1 MTTAVTRPAPTTR
14 AWRNAVFVVFTLSG
28 LVMATWLSRIP
39 SVRDALEA
47 KTDTMGVLVLGASIG
62 SIVGLTFAGHI
73 VTRLGAHRGV
83 QVAALSIAVGMVL
96 AGVAVTLGW
105 GFWAIWVFLIALGF
119 GNGLCDVSMNVSGA
133 TAERLGGRTIM
144 PLFHASFSIGTLVGA
159 GLGSLAERFAVPVAP
174 HFAVVG
180 VLAALAMIVTVR
192 SFGDERVVEEHVATD
207 TSPVPVTVS
216 RWAVWR
222 QPSTILIGL
231 IVLGMAL
238 AEGSA
243 NDWLPLAMVDG
254 HGLEND
260 GGAAVLAVFLAAM
273 TIGRV
278 AGSPLVD
285 RFGRVPVLRV
295 SALVAVVGLG
305 VLIFVP
311 SVPLAIVGVV
321 LWGLGAS
328 LGFPMGMSAAA
339 DDPRT
344 AAARVSAVAT
354 IGYVAFL
361 AGPPLIGFLGER
373 FGLLRALL
381 VVFVFIVAAGLVSGA
396 ARERTPAAIADDQ
409 RTATGGDEPTTRGDD
424 RPGTPG
430 TPGDD
435 RPGTPRGDQ
444 RTTQGGDR
452 RAGADTG
459 LPADG
464 DDPMTDPAAAGG
476 PGEHARRDR

>member
-1 MTTAVTRPAPTTR
+1 
-14 AWRNAVFVVFTLSG
+14 
-28 LVMATWLSRIP
+28 
-39 SVRDALEA
+39 
-47 KTDTMGVLVLGASIG
+47 
-62 SIVGLTFAGHI
+62 
-73 VTRLGAHRGV
+73 
-83 QVAALSIAVGMVL
+83 
-96 AGVAVTLGW
+96 
-105 GFWAIWVFLIALGF
+105 
-119 GNGLCDVSMNVSGA
+119 
-133 TAERLGGRTIM
+133 
-144 PLFHASFSIGTLVGA
+144 
-159 GLGSLAERFAVPVAP
+159 
-174 HFAVVG
+174 
-180 VLAALAMIVTVR
+180 
-192 SFGDERVVEEHVATD
+192 
-207 TSPVPVTVS
+207 
-216 RWAVWR
+216 VWR

-311 SVPLAIVGVV
+311 NVPLAIVGVV

-361 AGPPLIGFLGER
+361 AGPPLIGFLGEE
-373 FGLLRALL
+373 FGLLRGLL
-381 VVFVFIVAAGLVSGA
+381 VVFVFIVVAGLVSGA
-396 ARERTPAAIADDQ
+396 ARERTPAAIADDH
-409 RTATGGDEPTTRGDD
+409 RTL
-424 RPGTPG
+424 
-430 TPGDD
+430 
-435 RPGTPRGDQ
+435 
-444 RTTQGGDR
+444 QGGDR
-452 RAGADTG
+452 GAGRGTG
-459 LPADG
+459 LPAADG
-464 DDPMTDPAAAGG
+464 DPMTDPAAAGG
-476 PGEHARRDR
+476 TDERTRPGR

>member
-1 MTTAVTRPAPTTR
+1 MTTASAIRSTPTTR

-28 LVMATWLSRIP
+28 LDVATWLGRVP
-39 SVRDALEA
+39 SVRDSLHASTFE
-47 KTDTMGVLVLGASIG
+47 MGLLVLGMSVGSIG
-62 SIVGLTFAGHI
+62 GLTFAGHI
-73 VTRLGAHRGV
+73 VARLGARRGV
-83 QVAALSIAVGMVL
+83 QIAAVCLTVGMVF
-96 AGVAVTLGW
+96 AGIAVSLGW
-105 GFWAIWVFLIALGF
+105 GFAAIWIALIAFGF

-144 PLFHASFSIGTLVGA
+144 PLFHAAFSVGTLTGA
-159 GLGSLAERFAVPVAP
+159 GLGSLAEQLDVPVVW
-174 HFAVVG
+174 HFLVVG
-180 VLAALAMIVTVR
+180 VVATVAMLLAVR
-192 SFGDERVVEEHVATD
+192 SFGDERVTEEHVPTD
-207 TSPVPVTVS
+207 TSPTPVRVS
-216 RWAVWR
+216 RWAVWA
-222 QPSTILIGL
+222 QPSTLLIGL

-254 HGLEND
+254 HGLDNAA
-260 GGAAVLAVFLAAM
+260 GAAVLTVFLAAM
-273 TIGRV
+273 TVGRV

-295 SALVAVVGLG
+295 TALVAVVGLG
-305 VLIFVP
+305 LLIFVP

-373 FGLLRALL
+373 LGLLHALL
-381 VVFVFIVAAGLVSGA
+381 IVFAFIIAAGLASGA
-396 ARERTPAAIADDQ
+396 ARERSGRHAPSQAQT
-409 RTATGGDEPTTRGDD
+409 TGGRPDGREP
-424 RPGTPG
+424 
-430 TPGDD
+430 
-435 RPGTPRGDQ
+435 
-444 RTTQGGDR
+444 
-452 RAGADTG
+452 G
-459 LPADG
+459 LPSG
-464 DDPMTDPAAAGG
+464 VGDPMADPASTGG
-476 PGEHARRDR
+476 VGTSGARDPR

>member
-39 SVRDALEA
+39 SVRDALDA

-144 PLFHASFSIGTLVGA
+144 PLFHASFSVGTLVGA
-159 GLGSLAERFAVPVAP
+159 GLGSLAERFEVPVAP
-174 HFAVVG
+174 HFTVVG

-305 VLIFVP
+305 ILIFVP

-361 AGPPLIGFLGER
+361 AGPPLIGFLGEH

-381 VVFVFIVAAGLVSGA
+381 VVFVFIIAAGLVSGA
-396 ARERTPAAIADDQ
+396 ARERTPAAIADDH
-409 RTATGGDEPTTRGDD
+409 RTATGGDR
-424 RPGTPG
+424 
-430 TPGDD
+430 
-435 RPGTPRGDQ
+435 
-444 RTTQGGDR
+444 RTG
-452 RAGADTG
+452 AGTG
-459 LPADG
+459 LPADGQG

-476 PGEHARRDR
+476 TGERAHQDR

>member
-1 MTTAVTRPAPTTR
+1 MTMVASRTAPSQKT
-14 AWRNAVFVVFTLSG
+14 WRNAVFVVFTLAG

-39 SVRDALEA
+39 SVRDALDA

-62 SIVGLTFAGHI
+62 SIVGLTFAGQI
-73 VTRLGAHRGV
+73 VTRLGARRGV
-83 QVAALSIAVGMVL
+83 QVAAASIALGMVL
-96 AGVAVTLGW
+96 AGIAVSLGW

-133 TAERLGGRTIM
+133 TAERLGGRTVM
-144 PLFHASFSIGTLVGA
+144 PLFHAAFSVGTLAGA
-159 GLGSLAERFAVPVAP
+159 GIGALAERFAVPVAP
-174 HFAVVG
+174 HFIVVG
-180 VLAALAMIVTVR
+180 VLAAIAMSVTVR
-192 SFGDERVVEEHVATD
+192 AFGDERVVDDHVATD
-207 TSPVPVTVS
+207 TSPVPVAVS

-254 HGLEND
+254 HGLENAE
-260 GGAAVLAVFLAAM
+260 GAAVLSVFLAAM
-273 TIGRV
+273 TVGRV

-295 SALVAVVGLG
+295 SAFVAVVGLG
-305 VLIFVP
+305 ILIFVP

-361 AGPPLIGFLGER
+361 AGPPLIGFLGEE
-373 FGLLRALL
+373 FGLLRGLL
-381 VVFVFIVAAGLVSGA
+381 VVFVFILLAGLVSGA
-396 ARERTPAAIADDQ
+396 ARERTPATIAADR
-409 RTATGGDEPTTRGDD
+409 RTTAGGEPTV
-424 RPGTPG
+424 
-430 TPGDD
+430 
-435 RPGTPRGDQ
+435 
-444 RTTQGGDR
+444 GG
-452 RAGADTG
+452 GSG
-459 LPADG
+459 LPAADLGGAGAAG
-464 DDPMTDPAAAGG
+464 DDTMTDPAAAGG
-476 PGEHARRDR
+476 PGERARHDR